1 MLHPR
6 QAFPDA
12 ERLMA
17 IGRAF
22 RERAQPAFTDSPNVI
37 RFPVE
42 RLRKPLR

>member
-17 IGRAF
+17 IGRAL
-22 RERAQPAFTDSPNVI
+22 RERPAVMYSNVI

-42 RLRKPLR
+42 RVNPRAR

>member
-17 IGRAF
+17 IGRAL
-22 RERAQPAFTDSPNVI
+22 RESSAVIVDSNVI

-42 RLRKPLR
+42 RLKPRNR

>member
-17 IGRAF
+17 IGRAL
-22 RERAQPAFTDSPNVI
+22 REPSAVNVDSNVI

-42 RLRKPLR
+42 RLKSRDR

>member
-17 IGRAF
+17 IGRAL
-22 RERAQPAFTDSPNVI
+22 REPPAAIVDSNVI

-42 RLRKPLR
+42 RLKHRDR